1 MCGMVQ
7 CGMVQCVVWCSMWY
21 GAVCGMVQCVVWCS
35 VWYGAACG
43 MVKCVVWC
51 SVWYGAVCG
60 MVYDKV
66 YSIPDKLKF
75 FRVMLNLFSKPGKLC
90 FSVNSF
96 FFLDKEN
103 LHSNSPG
110 NSFTNTPSPQHNFRK
125 PQERKVSIGSKYL
138 QI

>member
-1 MCGMVQ
+1 MVQ
-7 CGMVQCVVWCSMWY
+7 CMVWCMYGIVQCMKWCN
-21 GAVCGMVQCVVWCS
+21 
-35 VWYGAACG
+35 
-43 MVKCVVWC
+43 
-51 SVWYGAVCG
+51 VWYGAVWYG
-60 MVYDKV
+60 AMYDIL
-66 YSIPDKLKF
+66 YSIPDKLKY

-110 NSFTNTPSPQHNFRK
+110 NSFTNTPSPQPNFRK

>member
-1 MCGMVQ
+1 
-7 CGMVQCVVWCSMWY
+7 
-21 GAVCGMVQCVVWCS
+21 MVQCVVWCS
-35 VWYGAACG
+35 VWYGVVCG
-43 MVKCVVWC
+43 MVQCMVWC
-51 SVWYGAVCG
+51 MYGIVQCMKWCNVWYGAVWYG
-60 MVYDKV
+60 AMYDIL
-66 YSIPDKLKF
+66 YSIPDKLKY